1 MGKPRQEG
9 QKLMAGKEIDRPP
22 YKQTALPNPG
32 DRSTNLDR
40 SILPV
45 KVTEGKAK
53 AGQSGKMKRPTPGYN
68 TPAIFTHKSFQGK
81 TFETKSRLRRSSIAL
96 SPIIFSGGDD
106 PAAKT
111 AERPVILAKRKRNT
125 LEDDSTDQPH
135 ARNWPD
141 FKAR

>member
-53 AGQSGKMKRPTPGYN
+53 AGQSGKMKRQTPGYN
-68 TPAIFTHKSFQGK
+68 TPANSTRKSFQGK
-81 TFETKSRLRRSSIAL
+81 TFEANSGLRRSSIAL
-96 SPIIFSGGDD
+96 LPIIFSGWSI
-106 PAAKT
+106 PQR
-111 AERPVILAKRKRNT
+111 RPRKGR
-125 LEDDSTDQPH
+125 
-135 ARNWPD
+135 
-141 FKAR
+141 